1 MGATVAKKFAKRYLK
16 PADWT
21 FKGNLLV
28 GTEWS
33 VAGSKKNSFYTVAL
47 TEQGFTCDCTGFTFY
62 GKCKHSE
69 QILQAFDIE
78 QNYLVA

>member
-1 MGATVAKKFAKRYLK
+1 VAKKFAKRYLK

-62 GKCKHSE
+62 GKCKHSLSVVE
-69 QILQAFDIE
+69 KF
-78 QNYLVA
+78 N

>member
-1 MGATVAKKFAKRYLK
+1 MAKKFAKRYLK

-62 GKCKHSE
+62 GKCKHSLSVVE
-69 QILQAFDIE
+69 KF
-78 QNYLVA
+78 N

>member
-33 VAGSKKNSFYTVAL
+33 VAGSKKDSFYTVAPML
-47 TEQGFTCDCTGFTFY
+47 RSHRSINVYYHLGIVKRF
-62 GKCKHSE
+62 
-69 QILQAFDIE
+69 LWLRNALIE
-78 QNYLVA
+78 QNYSVA